1 MKEKKNERC
10 LRSCLLLGLA
20 ILLVGCGVSTE
31 GTSVLQMPAES
42 GSRTASGENT
52 ESEAADADTKMER
65 NPVETTVILTHTMP
79 ESSELHRAA
88 LYFKDTLEDISGGSM
103 TVDIYADD
111 SLGNIEDVNYFM
123 NDTIDMRFG
132 TGPVQAIPRVAY
144 FPLIQDISIECMWEA
159 MQPGTPIWELTSQQ
173 AEDAGALFLGVF
185 PATPRL
191 LTSNQPIT
199 SVDDMK
205 ELKLRTFSNTIE
217 AQIWQ
222 AFGVETT
229 ALPIR
234 QVSLA
239 LKEGVVDAEEN
250 PISVIEAYRFYE
262 NQKYV
267 IRTDHRYYMDAV
279 WMSQNFFRSLPEEQ
293 QNWILEA
300 VNQMLDQYDVDHSI
314 EYEQQV
320 QTELEEKGVE
330 FLDFPDSEKQ
340 KMREL
345 VGPVIEEYFGKEAMD
360 QLWDAFGRVSRSCL
374 LDEIRIKGKVPEGYR
389 RYMREISFPGTFFIG
404 FIGCCGYLCRYVSRY

>member
-132 TGPVQAIPRVAY
+132 TGPVQAIPRIAY

-205 ELKLRTFSNTIE
+205 ELK
-217 AQIWQ
+217 A
-222 AFGVETT
+222 
-229 ALPIR
+229 
-234 QVSLA
+234 
-239 LKEGVVDAEEN
+239 
-250 PISVIEAYRFYE
+250 AY
-262 NQKYV
+262 
-267 IRTDHRYYMDAV
+267 
-279 WMSQNFFRSLPEEQ
+279 LQ
-293 QNWILEA
+293 QH
-300 VNQMLDQYDVDHSI
+300 D
-314 EYEQQV
+314 
-320 QTELEEKGVE
+320 
-330 FLDFPDSEKQ
+330 
-340 KMREL
+340 
-345 VGPVIEEYFGKEAMD
+345 
-360 QLWDAFGRVSRSCL
+360 
-374 LDEIRIKGKVPEGYR
+374 
-389 RYMREISFPGTFFIG
+389 
-404 FIGCCGYLCRYVSRY
+404 